1 MDGVSIS
8 VLFLLIIVCLAIFI
22 RALVTEDNYDF
33 FLSLLA
39 IIFLAVILFVAP
51 FEGEPSKKIEDG
63 LYQVS
68 FVHERGADVVLG
80 LEIQKGQ
87 TDGGLRVYIF
97 PRDAFS
103 GEIKKEA
110 KQLKVSKA
118 GNFRKLVLK

>member
-1 MDGVSIS
+1 M
-8 VLFLLIIVCLAIFI
+8 CLAIFI

-51 FEGEPSKKIEDG
+51 FEGAPSKQIKNG
-63 LYQVS
+63 VYQVS
-68 FVHERGADVVLG
+68 FILERDADLVLG
-80 LEIQKGQ
+80 LEIQKDQVGS
-87 TDGGLRVYIF
+87 GLRVYIF

-110 KQLKVSKA
+110 KQLKVSQV
-118 GNFRKLVLK
+118 GDFRKLVLE